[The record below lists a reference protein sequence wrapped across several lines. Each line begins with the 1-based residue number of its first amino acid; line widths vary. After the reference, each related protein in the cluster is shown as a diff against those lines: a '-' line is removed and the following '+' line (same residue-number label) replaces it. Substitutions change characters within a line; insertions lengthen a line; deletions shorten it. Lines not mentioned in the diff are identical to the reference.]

1 MFFTS
6 GMDEKF
12 KVWDTNALEVY
23 IDKIHLSQSFLVFF
37 LSTFD
42 LTKGC

>member
-12 KVWDTNALEVY
+12 KVWDTNALEVH
-23 IDKIHLSQSFLVFF
+23 IDKIHLSQNFF